1 MRQDHYPIGFED
13 FVYRL
18 AKDTPYV
25 MQCRSLP
32 YDKQAAIRHGHFYT
46 RSEDTEVIIGEYVD
60 KNKFGARFRI
70 NTTATTERERHAV
83 IQDLYTRYGKR

>member
-1 MRQDHYPIGFED
+1 M
-13 FVYRL
+13 
-18 AKDTPYV
+18 AT
-25 MQCRSLP
+25 S
-32 YDKQAAIRHGHFYT
+32 T
-46 RSEDTEVIIGEYVD
+46 RALKIIGEYVD